1 MDYVPLPRRSGRRH
15 ACFVFATALL
25 TQGIAHAQSGP
36 RVTTSAATPGAAP
49 AVSPVAVAP
58 DAVPSAVG
66 ADVARG
72 PSPPPAG
79 SIEQRTRGITLDDAL
94 AYARDH
100 HPRLREAEAR
110 VHAAQANGAIPH
122 AQWLPRIGG
131 VAEVIAGTA
140 NNSTAAYLSTP
151 YVTLPR
157 IGATA
162 VNQPIGGDSFIP
174 YPSTVVG
181 VGITQEIFDFGRIAA
196 QSAAADA
203 MVDVEQ
209 QRVTTDR
216 LEVALAVRES
226 YYAVLAAHVVL
237 RAAEDAVARARV
249 HEQQAQAWVQRGLRP
264 QVELIRAEAEFARY
278 DVGRVRAL
286 AALATAQHLF
296 AATVGVAEPALDATG
311 DLATEP
317 PLPTLLEAIQQAGA
331 HDPALLE
338 LAARLRAQQA
348 QTHAIDA
355 QMRPDLFLTG
365 AVSGRAGGAPASSTS
380 TTLPGA
386 GLLPMVPNYD
396 VGVVLNVPIYDGT
409 VFARSRA
416 SRAQEQVIRAQTD
429 VAHQR
434 AVAAVEQAYM
444 NAQAAQIAL
453 PALQRA
459 LDAARANHAQIE
471 ARFQAGLATSVELAD
486 AEALR
491 TQSEIQLAQGRF
503 LIAQARAQFDRAIAE
518 AP

>member
-1 MDYVPLPRRSGRRH
+1 
-15 ACFVFATALL
+15 
-25 TQGIAHAQSGP
+25 
-36 RVTTSAATPGAAP
+36 
-49 AVSPVAVAP
+49 
-58 DAVPSAVG
+58 
-66 ADVARG
+66 
-72 PSPPPAG
+72 
-79 SIEQRTRGITLDDAL
+79 
-94 AYARDH
+94 
-100 HPRLREAEAR
+100 
-110 VHAAQANGAIPH
+110 
-122 AQWLPRIGG
+122 
-131 VAEVIAGTA
+131 
-140 NNSTAAYLSTP
+140 
-151 YVTLPR
+151 
-157 IGATA
+157 
-162 VNQPIGGDSFIP
+162 
-174 YPSTVVG
+174 
-181 VGITQEIFDFGRIAA
+181 
-196 QSAAADA
+196 
-203 MVDVEQ
+203 
-209 QRVTTDR
+209 
-216 LEVALAVRES
+216 
-226 YYAVLAAHVVL
+226 
-237 RAAEDAVARARV
+237 
-249 HEQQAQAWVQRGLRP
+249 VQRGLRP